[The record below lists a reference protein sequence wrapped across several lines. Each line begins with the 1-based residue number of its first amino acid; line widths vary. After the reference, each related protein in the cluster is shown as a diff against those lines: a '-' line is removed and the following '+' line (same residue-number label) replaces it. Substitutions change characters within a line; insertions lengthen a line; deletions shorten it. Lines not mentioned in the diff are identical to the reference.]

1 MCLPKKN
8 ACFKAFITDDFVI
21 VLDRDTEHQAYNA
34 VPVEIVGTVV
44 GSMVKE
50 SGDIF
55 KFHAELCNHSVI
67 NTDKYR
73 L

>member
-1 MCLPKKN
+1 MVP
-8 ACFKAFITDDFVI
+8 
-21 VLDRDTEHQAYNA
+21 DRDTEHQAYK
-34 VPVEIVGTVV
+34 VVTVEIVGTVV

-50 SGDIF
+50 SGDIY
-55 KFHAELCNHSVI
+55 KFSAKLCNHSVI